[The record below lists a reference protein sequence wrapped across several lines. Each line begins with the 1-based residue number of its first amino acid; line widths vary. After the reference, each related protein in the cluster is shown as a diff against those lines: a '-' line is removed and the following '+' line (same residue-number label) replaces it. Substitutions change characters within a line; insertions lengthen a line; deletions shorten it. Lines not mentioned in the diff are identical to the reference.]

1 MSEERDMS
9 RRDFLKSG
17 AALGAVAAGGF
28 LFAKTRPVL
37 AQQSGTAAPD
47 LVAVRNGGPAEMF
60 DRGIAAYGGMQR
72 FVHRGDT
79 VVVKPNMAWNREP
92 ELAANT
98 NPHLVGRIVEHCFE
112 AGARKVYVFDHTL
125 SYWKSTYNS
134 SGIGPAAKE
143 AGANVIPANA
153 NRYYE
158 KVRVP
163 GGKTLKEVEV
173 HELVLDCDVFINVPV
188 LKDHS
193 STRLTMAM
201 KNLMGVVWDRS
212 WYHLHG
218 LHQCIA
224 DFCHVRKPDLN
235 ILDAYRVM
243 LRGGPGYADRDD
255 IQLRKNLLLSTD
267 IVAVDAAGAR
277 IHENNPQ
284 NVGYITDAYQM
295 NLGNMYLDQL
305 NIEKIVL

>member
-1 MSEERDMS
+1 MNEERKMD
-9 RRDFLKSG
+9 RRDFLKTG

-28 LFAKTRPVL
+28 LVSKTRPVM
-37 AQQSGTAAPD
+37 AQQTGKGAPD
-47 LVAVRNGGPAEMF
+47 LVAVRNGDPEQMF
-60 DRGIAAYGGMQR
+60 DRGMAAYGGMKR

-79 VVVKPNMAWNREP
+79 VVIKPNMSWNREP
-92 ELAANT
+92 EMAANT
-98 NPHLVGRIVEHCFE
+98 NPKLVKRIVEHCFE

-125 SYWKSTYNS
+125 SYWKSTYKN
-134 SGIGPAAKE
+134 SGIEPAASE
-143 AGANVIPANA
+143 AGANVISANSS
-153 NRYYE
+153 RYYQ

-163 GGKTLKEVEV
+163 GGKVLKEVAV
-173 HELVLDCDVFINVPV
+173 HELVLDCDVFINVPI

-193 STRLTMAM
+193 STQLTMAM

-212 WYHLHG
+212 WYHRNG

-235 ILDAYRVM
+235 VLDAYRIM
-243 LRGGPGYADRDD
+243 LRGGPGYASRED

-267 IVAVDAAGAR
+267 IVAIDSAGAQ

-284 NVGYITDAYQM
+284 NIGFITDAYRM

-305 NIEKIVL
+305 SIEKIVL